1 VNSLETAIVAASR
14 EQRFALVGYA
24 LLKPLKARA
33 DSFSNGSTRVA
44 PGTWDGW
51 RANQKRRFCFVNI
64 DDIPA
69 ARPQIGARDEG
80 ANREVV
86 QHQDARR
93 RCGVMEG
100 SDVCFA
106 PVLSMEEA
114 SRYPHNRQRGTF
126 VKRTAESR
134 PRAAFQPHSECDP
147 AASRQAD

>member
-1 VNSLETAIVAASR
+1 MDR
-14 EQRFALVGYA
+14 PG
-24 LLKPLKARA
+24 
-33 DSFSNGSTRVA
+33 VA

-126 VKRTAESR
+126 VKRTAGSSR

>member
-1 VNSLETAIVAASR
+1 MGWLAR
-14 EQRFALVGYA
+14 EPEQ
-24 LLKPLKARA
+24 
-33 DSFSNGSTRVA
+33 
-44 PGTWDGW
+44 
-51 RANQKRRFCFVNI
+51 RFCFVNI

-106 PVLSMEEA
+106 PVLSDVCFAPVLSMEEA

-126 VKRTAESR
+126 VKRTAGSSR